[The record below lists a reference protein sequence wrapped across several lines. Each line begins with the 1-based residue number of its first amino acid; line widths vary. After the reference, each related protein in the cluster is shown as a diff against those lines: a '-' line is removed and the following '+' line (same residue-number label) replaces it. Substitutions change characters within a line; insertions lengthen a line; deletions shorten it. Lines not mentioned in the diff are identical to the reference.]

1 MADKEVKVLITTEAD
16 VSQLEDFNSAME
28 EATKEV
34 ERLQDALDEAHFNGD
49 DIEADRIADELAE
62 AEAQAE
68 SLSDA
73 LNAID
78 STGLEEAEFA
88 AEELD
93 NILSGIDGSG
103 LDEAADSASTLSDE
117 LENSSE
123 SAGEMSGSLFEST
136 DALTSLIG
144 VAAAAGLADTFMGFA
159 NTAGNYAD
167 TVTRMGLEMQG
178 MGVSAD
184 AANAQVS
191 ALSAST
197 GRGATQIRNSFIS
210 MSSVGISSLDSM
222 TALFEGASA
231 QSFLLGVDVEQLAN
245 KYSMLAMRS
254 SIAERTLRGTGITV
268 QELGAALGMEGAS
281 LDEINQR
288 WATLDIN
295 ARAAALGQAA
305 AMNEGKNANE
315 AFKHSWEGLNVAF
328 DKAFGKLQRLAGQV
342 LLPVLIPALEMA
354 TNILTFLGNAFE
366 SLPAPVQFVIGIL
379 GTVAIGATTLA
390 LSLGGLIKIVGTL
403 ISPLLDLGVALGILE
418 TTESG
423 LIPVQIAEGV
433 AGNFS
438 ISWIWIA
445 VAAILLL
452 VGAFIY
458 LYSTNEGFRN
468 FINGLVEGF
477 MQFCEMIWGAVTG
490 AIQWLISLFT
500 DFPGTIQSTFSGVF
514 DWLQQ
519 AWANV
524 VSFFQEYGQ
533 LFLEIFFV
541 IATGGTGAIV
551 LLLANIGGMPTK
563 LGSIFQSA
571 ITKAGSFIT
580 SLASKF
586 ATGAMNA
593 VNGFMNYIKQLPG
606 KLWAELTNTLNRVI
620 SWGSQIVA
628 RFGEI
633 AQRAWQAFLNGL
645 GIHSPGYIQ
654 VATLK
659 ELDDTGRRIPTVA
672 EKIVNNL
679 DIMSTKAVNAW
690 GDPEFDY
697 GFQSTGNVVNN
708 NIPVDSSGNAS
719 VNYIFNL
726 YGDMDNEDR
735 MEKFLEAVRRE
746 IAWNNET
753 AGRTV

>member
-1 MADKEVKVLITTEAD
+1 MADKEVKVLVTTEAD

-73 LNAID
+73 LNGID

-103 LDEAADSASTLSDE
+103 LDEASNSAQELADGLNNA
-117 LENSSE
+117 SE
-123 SAGEMSGSLFEST
+123 SAEGTISGMDGLGS
-136 DALTSLIG
+136 ALTAVAGAASLDAMVETADNINNSWNRLSLTFAGTGVSIDLLKQKQAELQASTGQTGGTIRNFFNAMGIAGVTNVDLLSSSFEALSGKAYQLGISVEDVQGRFQRMVMTGNASGISLQKIG
-144 VAAAAGLADTFMGFA
+144 VQAEDLAR
-159 NTAGNYAD
+159 
-167 TVTRMGLEMQG
+167 V
-178 MGVSAD
+178 MGVSASE
-184 AANAQVS
+184 VS
-191 ALSAST
+191 
-197 GRGATQIRNSFIS
+197 
-210 MSSVGISSLDSM
+210 
-222 TALFEGASA
+222 
-231 QSFLLGVDVEQLAN
+231 
-245 KYSMLAMRS
+245 
-254 SIAERTLRGTGITV
+254 
-268 QELGAALGMEGAS
+268 
-281 LDEINQR
+281 
-288 WATLDIN
+288 
-295 ARAAALGQAA
+295 
-305 AMNEGKNANE
+305 E
-315 AFKHSWEGLNVAF
+315 AFKNMTPEERIQALTKAMGDGREANEMYKNSFQGLKNQAEGA
-328 DKAFGKLQRLAGQV
+328 LAGLVGAVGQAI
-342 LLPVLIPALEMA
+342 LPFIIPVLQLA
-354 TNILTFLGNAFE
+354 TSAITTLTNAFK
-366 SLPAPVQFVIGIL
+366 SLPAPIQALVGGIGGVIL
-379 GTVAIGATTLA
+379 VAVTL
-390 LSLGGLIKIVGTL
+390 IGTL
-403 ISPLLDLGVALGILE
+403 GVVGQVIKTVKAGIEFLTTTMKIWETVTKAVEMAQAALNFVMELNPIILVI
-418 TTESG
+418 TAIIA
-423 LIPVQIAEGV
+423 LI
-433 AGNFS
+433 
-438 ISWIWIA
+438 
-445 VAAILLL
+445 AILW
-452 VGAFIY
+452 Y
-458 LYSTNEGFRN
+458 LYNTNEDVRN
-468 FINGLVEGF
+468 AINWVIDGF

-571 ITKAGSFIT
+571 ITKAGNFIT

-659 ELDDTGRRIPTVA
+659 ELDDTGRRIPTAA

-708 NIPVDSSGNAS
+708 NIPVDSSGSGS